1 MKIQLGPTGIFFP
14 VPAALV
20 VSGSMEKPNIITVAW
35 IGMMSASPPTIAI
48 SLKKSRY
55 SLELIRQTKEFTVNI
70 SSVEQFK
77 ETDYCGLVSGKDRDK
92 FNDTNF
98 TPIASKKIDAPII
111 EQCPFNLECRVV
123 KEEVELGQ
131 WVVIFGEI
139 VETHID
145 KDKIDLSSKDIN
157 IAKVN
162 PLVYCAAIREYW
174 QLDKKIG
181 KGFGAGKDLVK
192 DRKND

>member
-1 MKIQLGPTGIFFP
+1 M
-14 VPAALV
+14 PAALV
-20 VSGSMEKPNIITVAW
+20 VSGSIDKPNIATMAW
-35 IGMMSASPPTIAI
+35 IAMMASSPPVIAI
-48 SLKKSRY
+48 SLKNNRY
-55 SLELIRQTKEFTVNI
+55 SLELIRETKQFTVNI
-70 SSVEQFK
+70 PSADQFK
-77 ETDYCGLVSGKDRDK
+77 ETDYCGLVSGADTNK
-92 FNDTNF
+92 FADTNF
-98 TPIASKKIDAPII
+98 TPIASQKIDAPII
-111 EQCPFNLECRVV
+111 EQCPFNLECRVI

-181 KGFGAGKDLVK
+181 KGFSAGKEIGLC
-192 DRKND
+192 